1 MLRLATAILAVML
14 FPALA
19 FGQTAPDKAFE
30 DRVSLVLS
38 EKLNLAST
46 VQTIDQASADTAVR
60 TLINGDPQVVL
71 LGNARV
77 VGQLDDGSPSQLA
90 FNIIL
95 LPDANT
101 TVAAANVREF
111 ANRWNGQQIPL
122 KVIAQNNSVA
132 VVVSRLIDLKYPMAD
147 DEIVGMYVFIMQ
159 TWPRIL
165 ADLRKS
171 NIF

>member
-1 MLRLATAILAVML
+1 MLRLASLLLAL
-14 FPALA
+14 TYLPAAA
-19 FGQTAPDKAFE
+19 FAQTAPDKAFE
-30 DRVSLVLS
+30 DRVNRVLS
-38 EKLNLAST
+38 EKLNLTST
-46 VQTIDQASADTAVR
+46 EQTIDQASADTAVR

-77 VGQLDDGSPSQLA
+77 VGQLDDGTPSQLA

-101 TVAAANVREF
+101 TVASANVREF

-122 KVIAQNNSVA
+122 KIIAQNNSVA
-132 VVVSRLIDLKYPMAD
+132 VVVSRLIDLNYPMSD
-147 DEIVGMYVFIMQ
+147 DEIVGMYVFMMQ